1 MQRVERQVN
10 VQAKNPGAAATAVI
24 PHRFQGKVA
33 IVTGGA
39 SGMGR
44 AQAIR
49 LAAEGASVA
58 ILDINAQAGAV
69 TSKEIGEKG
78 GDAVFLHADLTN
90 PDAIDAALETVA
102 ARFGPADLLFNNAG
116 AILVKAYTETTEDEF
131 DWLVNANVRSA
142 FMVTRRVIP
151 QMLANGGGS
160 IVIMSSVSAAR
171 GFPLEAIYGM
181 TKSAVQAL
189 TINIAIEYREQGIRC
204 NAICPAFVRT
214 AHGLREID
222 DFKTLGIEWDD
233 DALAATQLRICEPED
248 VASVALYLAS
258 DEAGFLNGVAIP
270 VDNGWMAKA

>member
-1 MQRVERQVN
+1 MN
-10 VQAKNPGAAATAVI
+10 VQAKNPGAAAAVI

-58 ILDINAQAGAV
+58 ILDINAKAGAV
-69 TSKEIGEKG
+69 TSEDIGEKG
-78 GDAVFLHADLTN
+78 GEALFLHADLTN
-90 PDAIDAALETVA
+90 PNAIDAALETVA
-102 ARFGPADLLFNNAG
+102 ERFGPADLLFNNAG
-116 AILVKAYTETTEDEF
+116 TILVKAYTETTEEEF
-131 DWLVNANVRSA
+131 DRLVNANVRSA
-142 FMVTRRVIP
+142 FMVTKRVIP

-189 TINIAIEYREQGIRC
+189 TVNIAIEYREQGIRC

-222 DFKTLGIEWDD
+222 DFKRLGIEWDD

-258 DEAGFLNGVAIP
+258 EEAGFLNGVAIP